1 MPQYRDLLLPNTV
14 NQKDEIPHT
23 AELNDTA
30 IPHLKIQITEIPL
43 EKKLS
48 TVSPHFPLHAVEE
61 LIEYLG
67 LKHPLIFDVYNLCHN
82 YHSNKLSSFI
92 VSVERHVRVFRNTLQ
107 IYRSKKRPFSQGFS
121 VKECD

>member
-1 MPQYRDLLLPNTV
+1 MKDPLLPNTV
-14 NQKDEIPHT
+14 GQKDEKPQ
-23 AELNDTA
+23 AGLKDAA
-30 IPHLKIQITEIPL
+30 IPYVKIKITEIPH
-43 EKKLS
+43 EKKLN

-61 LIEYLG
+61 VIEYLG
-67 LKHPLIFDVYNLCHN
+67 LKHPIIFDVYNLCHN
-82 YHSNKLSSFI
+82 YHSNKLSSFN

>member
-1 MPQYRDLLLPNTV
+1 MKDLLLPNTV

-23 AELNDTA
+23 AGLNDTGLL
-30 IPHLKIQITEIPL
+30 HFKIQITEIPL
-43 EKKLS
+43 EKKLN

-61 LIEYLG
+61 VIENLG
-67 LKHPLIFDVYNLCHN
+67 LKHPIVFYVYNLCQY
-82 YHSNKLSSFI
+82 YHSNKLSSFN